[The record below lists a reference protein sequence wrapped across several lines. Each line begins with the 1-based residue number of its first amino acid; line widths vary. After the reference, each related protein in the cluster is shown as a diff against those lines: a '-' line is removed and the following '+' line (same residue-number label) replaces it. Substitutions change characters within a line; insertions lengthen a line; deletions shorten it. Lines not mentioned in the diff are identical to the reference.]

1 MAKGGSQSQET
12 TAPAFAERAEQQ
24 KIGLARDVSQLGYV
38 PYFGPDVASFS
49 PLQQAAFQGTDQM
62 AGAFGMPVAQGE
74 YMPAP
79 TTFAGGVQGYSSA
92 PLFMESRGALQ
103 QNAPGLYNYLE
114 GFSVDPMT
122 GQPGAQTASQQ
133 PVVLEMQKPSSGGK

>member
-1 MAKGGSQSQET
+1 MAKGGSQSQEK
-12 TAPAFAERAEQQ
+12 TAPAFAETGLQQ
-24 KIGLARDVSQLGYV
+24 QLGLARDVSALGYT
-38 PYFGPDVASFS
+38 PYYGPDVASFS

-92 PLFMESRGALQ
+92 PLFMESKGALQ

-133 PVVLEMQKPSSGGK
+133 PVVLEMQKPSGGGK